1 MQGKVEPQNYIV
13 TTYDA
18 TQWGIKS
25 ITRKRL
31 EMYEPKGC
39 PFKNYTCLDL
49 LRDWIEMYSWILDRG
64 QRYSI
69 SDFISKIRNKD
80 EKAHVYGEAII
91 KLLEM

>member
-1 MQGKVEPQNYIV
+1 MQEKSEPQNYIL
-13 TTYDA
+13 TTPYT
-18 TQWGIKS
+18 TQWKIKS
-25 ITRKRL
+25 IAAKRL

-49 LRDWIEMYSWILDRG
+49 LKDWIGAYSWILDRG
-64 QRYSI
+64 QRCSI